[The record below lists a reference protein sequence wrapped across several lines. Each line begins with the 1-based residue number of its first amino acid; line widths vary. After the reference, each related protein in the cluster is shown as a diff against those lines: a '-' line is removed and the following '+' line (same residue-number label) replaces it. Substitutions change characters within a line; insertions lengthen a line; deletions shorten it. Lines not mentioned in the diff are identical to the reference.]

1 MSLRDRS
8 VQRSNFKQFQCK
20 SDCDKRDLCQK
31 FRQHME
37 LLGRYDI
44 QLEVPANSASEV
56 KSDHENTKK
65 ELTLFLKDERISLMA
80 ELCHPGGQSVMLTL
94 LTVNDGCEIIRE
106 QLDNLLEVNC
116 FKEDIVGVTVRCGK
130 LFDEDKPANQSR
142 ILAELLGI
150 RDRTEQGRSYD
161 ALTALIKHPV
171 LIVFTREKWEK
182 GTNFVFFLHLR

>member
-44 QLEVPANSASEV
+44 QIVPANSASEL

-65 ELTLFLKDERISLMA
+65 ELALFLKDERISLMA

-116 FKEDIVGVTVRCGK
+116 FKEDIVGVTVGCGK
-130 LFDEDKPANQSR
+130 LFDEDKPAEQSR

>member
-1 MSLRDRS
+1 M
-8 VQRSNFKQFQCK
+8 QRSHAA
-20 SDCDKRDLCQK
+20 SVVL
-31 FRQHME
+31 HH
-37 LLGRYDI
+37 
-44 QLEVPANSASEV
+44 VPANSASEV

-65 ELTLFLKDERISLMA
+65 GLCLFLKDERISLMA

-116 FKEDIVGVTVRCGK
+116 FKEDIVGVTVGCGK

>member
-1 MSLRDRS
+1 
-8 VQRSNFKQFQCK
+8 
-20 SDCDKRDLCQK
+20 
-31 FRQHME
+31 ME

-44 QLEVPANSASEV
+44 RTIVPANSAFEL
-56 KSDHENTKK
+56 KSDQENTKK
-65 ELTLFLKDERISLMA
+65 ELGLFLKDKRISLMA

-94 LTVNDGCEIIRE
+94 LTVNDGCEIIRG
-106 QLDNLLEVNC
+106 QLDNLLEV
-116 FKEDIVGVTVRCGK
+116 KEDIVGVTVGCGK
-130 LFDEDKPANQSR
+130 LFDEDKPAKQSR

>member
-1 MSLRDRS
+1 
-8 VQRSNFKQFQCK
+8 
-20 SDCDKRDLCQK
+20 
-31 FRQHME
+31 ME

-44 QLEVPANSASEV
+44 QIVPANAASEV
-56 KSDHENTKK
+56 KSDHESTKK
-65 ELTLFLKDERISLMA
+65 ELALFLKDEKISLMA

-94 LTVNDGCEIIRE
+94 LTVNDGCEIIRG

-116 FKEDIVGVTVRCGK
+116 FKEDIVGVTVGCGK
-130 LFDEDKPANQSR
+130 LFDEDKPAKQSR

>member
-1 MSLRDRS
+1 
-8 VQRSNFKQFQCK
+8 
-20 SDCDKRDLCQK
+20 
-31 FRQHME
+31 ME
-37 LLGRYDI
+37 NLGRYDI
-44 QLEVPANSASEV
+44 QTDPANSASEV
-56 KSDHENTKK
+56 QTDYENTKN
-65 ELTLFLKDERISLMA
+65 ELCQFLKDERISLMA

>member
-1 MSLRDRS
+1 
-8 VQRSNFKQFQCK
+8 
-20 SDCDKRDLCQK
+20 
-31 FRQHME
+31 ME
-37 LLGRYDI
+37 ILGRYDI
-44 QLEVPANSASEV
+44 QLVVPANSASEV
-56 KSDHENTKK
+56 KSVHENIKN
-65 ELTLFLKDERISLMA
+65 ELCQFLKDERISLMA

-106 QLDNLLEVNC
+106 QLDNLLEV
-116 FKEDIVGVTVRCGK
+116 KEDIVGVTVGCGK
-130 LFDEDKPANQSR
+130 LFDEDKPAEQSR